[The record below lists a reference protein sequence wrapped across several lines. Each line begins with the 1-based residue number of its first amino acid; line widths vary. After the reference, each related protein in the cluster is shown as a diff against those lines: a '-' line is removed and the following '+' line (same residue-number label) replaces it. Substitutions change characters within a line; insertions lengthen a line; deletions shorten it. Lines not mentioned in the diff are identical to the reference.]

1 MYDVSVKIYMNL
13 VLETFPRKVLEIRR
27 QLGLGWRK
35 VCSIYGFLDAIFE
48 KVKEPQLS
56 KKMTVIFFYKSN
68 TYEYLTKYYF
78 LNLKPTILPS
88 AC

>member
-48 KVKEPQLS
+48 RVKEPQLS
-56 KKMTVIFFYKSN
+56 KKMTIHFFN
-68 TYEYLTKYYF
+68 
-78 LNLKPTILPS
+78 
-88 AC
+88 